1 MMGAGAGS
9 MMLAMLVCVVV
20 LLAAIGVAVYLGP
33 RAARRIEG
41 GVENVARELLDRRL
55 ATGEISPEDYYE
67 REAALRDAVPA
78 RRG

>member
-1 MMGAGAGS
+1 MGAGAGT
-9 MMLAMLVCVVV
+9 MMVAMLVCFAV
-20 LLAAIGVAVYLGP
+20 LLAAIGVAVYLGA

-55 ATGEISPEDYYE
+55 ATGEITPEDYHE
-67 REAALRDAVPA
+67 REAALRDAAPT